1 MATVNDTETQLG
13 KDDNRETKQER
24 LEHESD
30 SKTNDNDDAK
40 HQTIQLRVSQSL
52 HRKIKQKAADEG
64 VPVQELLGEL
74 IAEGLVLRAWEIMER
89 KIAMRTSP
97 SHSYKGN
104 NRYEQR
110 SGRKNFGKG
119 NRSEKNA
126 HILEDRAA
134 FVEYVRNQ
142 EKGGR
147 K

>member
-1 MATVNDTETQLG
+1 MTTIKDTGLQHG
-13 KDDNRETKQER
+13 KDDAPKPSSEDDNTQRE
-24 LEHESD
+24 H
-30 SKTNDNDDAK
+30 
-40 HQTIQLRVSQSL
+40 TIQLRVSQSL

-64 VPVQELLGEL
+64 VPVHELLGEL

-89 KIAMRTSP
+89 KVAMRSSS

-110 SGRKNFGKG
+110 GGRKNFNKG

-126 HILEDRAA
+126 HLLEDRAA

>member
-1 MATVNDTETQLG
+1 MNNKETGRDAELDC
-13 KDDNRETKQER
+13 DDKITDPTDDKQ
-24 LEHESD
+24 H
-30 SKTNDNDDAK
+30 NQQ
-40 HQTIQLRVSQSL
+40 QTIQLRVSQSL

-89 KIAMRTSP
+89 KAAMRAAP
-97 SHSYKGN
+97 SHPYNKGN

-110 SGRKNFGKG
+110 GGRKNFGKG
-119 NRSEKNA
+119 NRSEKHA